1 MTIITYPERSVDP
14 FKIATYH
21 ESGFLV
27 LPGLFERQEIAELSD
42 EAERLLER
50 TDLIDQDN
58 LRCRYQP
65 NEAGGPCLFETFDP
79 VIDIGPR
86 SAAIAAD
93 RRIYDVLAQI
103 YDDEACLFKD
113 KLIFKPPGARGYSL
127 HQDYIAWKNFPRSFV
142 TVLVAIDE
150 ADCDNGCTVVYPGY
164 HHHGC
169 LTEEDGEFHEVPPHA
184 IDETRAVPLELAP
197 GDVAFFGC
205 FTPHRSA
212 PNRSSRW
219 RRQLY
224 LSYTAR
230 RDGGDLRQTHYG
242 DFHAWL
248 RKKYADYGKTNV
260 YFR

>member
-1 MTIITYPERSVDP
+1 MTQIQSHIEAYQE
-14 FKIATYH
+14 AGY
-21 ESGFLV
+21 LV
-27 LPGLFERQEIAELSD
+27 LPGLFDRQEIAALAD
-42 EAERLLER
+42 EAASLLER
-50 TDLIDQDN
+50 GDLIDCDN

-65 NEAGGPCLFETFDP
+65 NECGGPCLFETFDP
-79 VIDIGPR
+79 VIDIGPHC
-86 SAAIAAD
+86 AAIAAD
-93 RRIYDVLAQI
+93 RRICDVFRQI

-113 KLIFKPPGARGYSL
+113 KLIFKPPGARGYGL

-142 TVLVAIDE
+142 TVLVAIDA
-150 ADCDNGCTVVYPGY
+150 ADKQNGCTLVYPGC
-164 HHHGC
+164 HRNGC
-169 LTEEDGEFHEVPPHA
+169 LTDEDGEYHELPAHA
-184 IDETRAVPLELAP
+184 VDESKAMPLELEP

-212 PNRSSRW
+212 PNRSDRW

-230 RDGGDLRQTHYG
+230 RDGGDLRETHYR

-248 RKKYADYGKTNV
+248 RKKYAEQGKSNL